1 MNQTRKMW
9 ASAGIVAAI
18 IVGGVSV
25 SAAASAGRL
34 EKDGEPVP
42 AVEPNEPAARDQT
55 PPAAPP
61 SPEETP
67 TTEDFVVSKD
77 VNPDPEDVTRYWTDN
92 RMGRAE
98 PMPLPE
104 GPTNVTED

>member
-1 MNQTRKMW
+1 M
-9 ASAGIVAAI
+9 
-18 IVGGVSV
+18 
-25 SAAASAGRL
+25 
-34 EKDGEPVP
+34 
-42 AVEPNEPAARDQT
+42 
-55 PPAAPP
+55 
-61 SPEETP
+61 
-67 TTEDFVVSKD
+67 VSKD